1 MRAMLSRRLLP
12 WLFALALLLGQATAF
27 AHTLSHL
34 GAHDDAPPDPV
45 CEVCVAQ
52 AQLGAAV
59 PPCVGALTI
68 SPGDNV
74 IASLATPLRVDLVP
88 RPACARAPP
97 APSSI

>member
-52 AQLGAAV
+52 AQLGSAAPGTAFIPAAATAAFIV
-59 PPCVGALTI
+59 PVAAAILPGRPPVRHAL
-68 SPGDNV
+68 
-74 IASLATPLRVDLVP
+74 
-88 RPACARAPP
+88 ARAPP
-97 APSSI
+97 AIV

>member
-34 GAHDDAPPDPV
+34 GAHDDAPPDSV

-52 AQLGAAV
+52 AQLGGAVPGKPFVPQAEAAV
-59 PPCVGALTI
+59 FVMPAVAAILPGRPPVRHA
-68 SPGDNV
+68 P
-74 IASLATPLRVDLVP
+74 
-88 RPACARAPP
+88 ARAPP
-97 APSSI
+97 ATV

>member
-52 AQLGAAV
+52 AHLGSAAPGKPFIPAAEAAAFV
-59 PPCVGALTI
+59 LPATAAI
-68 SPGDNV
+68 SPGRL
-74 IASLATPLRVDLVP
+74 ILRHAP
-88 RPACARAPP
+88 ARAPP
-97 APSSI
+97 TTA